1 MANRREIRNSTAE
14 FLIFQIEGKEQ
25 GIEVYYKDKTIWCT
39 QKAMS
44 MLFNCSTDNIGL
56 HLKNIYDSGELDEKA
71 TTEKISV
78 VRQEGSRQVRRTLE
92 HYNLDAIIAVVEDVY
107 GKRA

>member
-1 MANRREIRNSTAE
+1 MLFSVLLHAYEKQFMANRREIRNSTAE

-44 MLFNCSTDNIGL
+44 MLFNGQ
-56 HLKNIYDSGELDEKA
+56 Y
-71 TTEKISV
+71 
-78 VRQEGSRQVRRTLE
+78 
-92 HYNLDAIIAVVEDVY
+92 
-107 GKRA
+107 RASSKEYL